1 MRLSKYFLIFLAAYA
16 FLFCLL
22 YIPRITSDGLE
33 MYASTQSMIIT
44 QDLNFTDNFAN
55 HAPENPDLQR
65 RPLQAL
71 TETGLPFNLHPIGIS
86 LMNAPHFL
94 VGHLISMM
102 TGYSLDGYNE
112 VYFTTY
118 TLGTVIYCFF
128 GGWIIFHYL
137 VNYLNYRKTDSMISV
152 LVITAATPMLW
163 YIFLEPSM
171 SHGVTI
177 FTASLF
183 ILVWLKFRNENSY
196 RYWIFIGLAAGLLVL
211 IRLQDV
217 YFVLF
222 PLLDFIIY
230 KRKEIKNI
238 FGTGL
243 RFILYF
249 VSVFIVFFPQMIYW
263 KFLNGSFAPNPMPLT
278 QYFLKNPPGSG
289 SYQEIH
295 FFQPFT
301 PHIKEFLFSTNNGLF
316 VYHPIFILCTSG
328 MYFVYKKHKEII
340 FPLLFIL
347 IAAVYMNSA
356 TWDWMGGS
364 AFGMRRIAGVIPVFA
379 IGLVAILDRI
389 DNNKKNNILKLSIFI
404 IPSIWNFF
412 FMLQWRV
419 EMYIRTEVDFVNQV
433 IPYFFSKTDSYVL
446 WWQTHMQSAVMKSLN
461 STTSE
466 FNDVSGLTVT
476 IFIISIPAIIL
487 LIFAFN
493 VELKKFIKI
502 KIMK

>member
-1 MRLSKYFLIFLAAYA
+1 MKLIKYFLILLAAYA

-22 YIPRITSDGLE
+22 YMPRITSDGLE
-33 MYASTQSMIIT
+33 MYASTQSIIIT
-44 QDLNFTDNFAN
+44 QNVNFTDNFVN
-55 HAPENPDLQR
+55 HAINNPGLGKR
-65 RPLQAL
+65 TLLAL
-71 TETGLPFNLHPIGIS
+71 TDTGLPFNLHPIGIS

-94 VGHLISMM
+94 VGHLISMIS
-102 TGYSLDGYNE
+102 GNSLDGYNE
-112 VYFTTY
+112 VYFTAY

-128 GGWIIFHYL
+128 GSWIIFHYL
-137 VNYLNYRKTDSMISV
+137 VNYLNYRKTDSMIAV
-152 LVITAATPMLW
+152 LTMVAATPMLW

-171 SHGVTI
+171 SHGVT
-177 FTASLF
+177 FFAASLF

-196 RYWIFIGLAAGLLVL
+196 RYWFFIGLAAGLLVL
-211 IRLQDV
+211 IRLQDI
-217 YFVLF
+217 YFIIF

-238 FGTGL
+238 LGTGL
-243 RFILYF
+243 RIILYF
-249 VSVFIVFFPQMIYW
+249 GSAFIAFFPLMIYW
-263 KFLNGSFAPNPMPLT
+263 KFLIGSFAPNPMPLT
-278 QYFLKNPPGSG
+278 QFFLKKPPGPN
-289 SYQEIH
+289 SYQEIN

-316 VYHPIFILCTSG
+316 VYHPIFILCTAG

-389 DNNKKNNILKLSIFI
+389 DENKRNTLFKLTIFL

-412 FMLQWRV
+412 LMLQWRV
-419 EMYIRTEVDFVNQV
+419 EMYIRMEVDFINQV
-433 IPYFFSKTDSYVL
+433 IPYFFNKTESYVL
-446 WWQTHMQSAVMKSLN
+446 WWQTHMQSMVMKSLN
-461 STTSE
+461 STTSD
-466 FNDVSGLTVT
+466 FNAIDGLVVRTL
-476 IFIISIPAIIL
+476 IISIPTIIL
-487 LIFAFN
+487 LILAFN
-493 VELKKFIKI
+493 SEIRNIIQIKKS
-502 KIMK
+502 